1 MIYVASVF
9 KTCKAAVRV
18 SPAGKTSQD
27 FPSSALFSCHE
38 VWFAHVRSVVNNISK
53 SALHK
58 IGLHNC
64 NTFRNKT
71 FATNSDKLNSNKF
84 IHIVIRRHNTTIGA
98 MAFAITASHFVLARA
113 NLGSKYFETSFE
125 VQSEL
130 LKLCPWIAVCYANV
144 ASFAANF
151 KDWSELAGL
160 KKFVTR
166 DDDAAASI
174 EDLCFWVCE
183 CLSISD
189 RPRWLIENS
198 HTMIA
203 AHIIFIIN
211 GFF

>member
-113 NLGSKYFETSFE
+113 NLGSKNFETSFE

-130 LKLCPWIAVCYANV
+130 LKLCPWIAMWYANV
-144 ASFAANF
+144 ASFAA

-166 DDDAAASI
+166 DDDAATSI
-174 EDLCFWVCE
+174 EDLCFGFASVCQY
-183 CLSISD
+183 
-189 RPRWLIENS
+189 LIVRR
-198 HTMIA
+198 
-203 AHIIFIIN
+203 
-211 GFF
+211 G